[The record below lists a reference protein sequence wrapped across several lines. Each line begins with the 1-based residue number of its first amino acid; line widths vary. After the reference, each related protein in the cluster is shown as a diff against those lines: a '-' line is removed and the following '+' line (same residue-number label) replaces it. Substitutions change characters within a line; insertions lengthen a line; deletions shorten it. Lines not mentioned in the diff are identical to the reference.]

1 MQIQQAAFIDV
12 EIQKPGI
19 NGGDN
24 NSSGDSDSKQSK
36 GGMSV
41 SIEGGAEQKQVEK
54 ASYKSVDEA

>member
-41 SIEGGAEQKQVEK
+41 SIEGAEQKQVEK